1 MQKKKVLCY
10 WKKRRKELFLKTDI
24 FFFYNRHTG
33 LIVLIKKSVYLSEVD
48 MKKKRGFN
56 VSFFIIFLKD
66 NNTEVRTCF
75 WPTHDW

>member
-1 MQKKKVLCY
+1 MTLMQKKSFYVIEKNVEKNY
-10 WKKRRKELFLKTDI
+10 FLKTNI
-24 FFFYNRHTG
+24 FFCYNRHTG
-33 LIVLIKKSVYLSEVD
+33 LIVLIKKSVNLSEVD

-75 WPTHDW
+75 